1 MDQTIDYTSVLNSI
15 NSNLS
20 AILEFLSG
28 SKTSEFLNY
37 IFIILTIFLILYI
50 LRGE

>member
-1 MDQTIDYTSVLNSI
+1 MDQTVDYTSILNII

-20 AILEFLSG
+20 AILEVLSG
-28 SKTSEFLNY
+28 SKSAEFLNY